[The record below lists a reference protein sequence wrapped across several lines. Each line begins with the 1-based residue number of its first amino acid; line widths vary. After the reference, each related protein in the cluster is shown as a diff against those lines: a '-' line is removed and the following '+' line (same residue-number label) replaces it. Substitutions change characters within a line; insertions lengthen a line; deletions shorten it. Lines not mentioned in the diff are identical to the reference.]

1 MRSCDIK
8 RDMRNKTVAYR
19 AGWARV
25 LCAGLLSLFL
35 AVVADIS
42 IVPAQEKTTNKTAA
56 KSQTGKTATTTVASA
71 SSLEEERLKILNADM
86 QAKLDQ
92 LKKLKQEIEAFTKGL
107 DAKKK
112 EQLVR
117 VVKMYESM
125 PAEEAAK
132 AMARLDDDTAIQIL
146 TTIKSR
152 NAGQIL
158 GLMDPG
164 RVASLSKKAIFRGRL
179 PKEKSSP

>member
-8 RDMRNKTVAYR
+8 RDMANRTFPYR
-19 AGWARV
+19 AGWASV
-25 LCAGLLSLFL
+25 FCAGLLALFL
-35 AVVADIS
+35 AVGADIS
-42 IVPAQEKTTNKTAA
+42 TVPAQEKAPNKTAA
-56 KSQTGKTATTTVASA
+56 KSQTGKAATGTAVSVA
-71 SSLEEERLKILNADM
+71 SLEEERLKILNADM

-92 LKKLKQEIEAFTKGL
+92 LKKLKQEIEAFAKGL

-164 RVASLSKKAIFRGRL
+164 RVASLSKKAILRGRL